1 VGATNVVKSGLP
13 WPRRWVSPG
22 SHVRSPYFEL
32 KKRGCRKLKEMIGK
46 TRQILCGRPMF
57 ADSRRECPTSA
68 RRMAETVRGDL
79 DPDDLQAMVMDTS
92 WHRRCTTPL
101 CSAQSVK
108 ILEQFIQLKGVAD
121 AVHDRP
127 APTLSQYNSASF
139 IAMCTRESPI
149 CRRTPPST
157 VVCIADH
164 GNRVLGRAD
173 SGVR

>member
-1 VGATNVVKSGLP
+1 MDTG
-13 WPRRWVSPG
+13 
-22 SHVRSPYFEL
+22 
-32 KKRGCRKLKEMIGK
+32 KLKEMIGK
-46 TRQILCGRPMF
+46 SRQILCGRPMF
-57 ADSRRECPTSA
+57 TDSRREQPY
-68 RRMAETVRGDL
+68 RRPPDGGPQTTVRGDL

-121 AVHDRP
+121 AVYDRR
-127 APTLSQYNSASF
+127 APTLSQCNSASF

-157 VVCIADH
+157 VVRIADH